1 MLSSRV
7 PNVSETY
14 FQHKVLTKISGQP
27 TYETLLVLSN
37 EVRANAASVPST
49 LGGGLYGHLGL
60 TMSDIRYATLANSAP
75 WITPGHPG
83 VFAPPAGATGPQIEA
98 AKDVWRELK
107 FTFDLCQATER
118 ALIAQVVDSVDAI
131 YLRPLLNR
139 VTGQYS
145 TALRPV
151 FVHLFE
157 THGKV
162 TPQQVKAKEQAIC
175 SMSYDLSVPIDTVFT
190 TVDDLADL
198 SEHSGSLMT
207 DRQKMDV
214 AFVVL
219 AKIPLLQHDLRLWN
233 RCADVDRTWPN
244 MLTHFRSAQADL
256 TALPTAGDMFHQANG
271 VMMTTVADLVT
282 QRLLEAYPPPPDEP
296 APALPAPELA
306 AAAVQTREAS
316 VAAREAALLTQMSEM
331 MALMR
336 SPAPPHNQRNAR
348 SNRGRTP
355 HTNARSNDRSRAPNG
370 TPRGRAPPPT
380 RLYCW
385 SHGACGHTGNVC
397 HTQQP
402 GHQPTATFTNM
413 MGGSTANCF
422 WLPPA
427 ANA

>member
-60 TMSDIRYATLANSAP
+60 TMSDERYATLANSAP
-75 WITPGHPG
+75 WITPGNPG
-83 VFAPPAGATGPQIEA
+83 VFAPPAGATGPQIKA

-107 FTFDLCQATER
+107 FTFELCQATER

-151 FVHLFE
+151 FVHLFD

-162 TPQQVKAKEQAIC
+162 TPQQVKAKEQAVC
-175 SMSYDLSVPIDTVFT
+175 TMACDLLSIPIDTVFT
-190 TVDDLADL
+190 TVDDLAHI
-198 SEHSGSLMT
+198 SEHSGSIMT
-207 DRQKMDV
+207 DRQKMDI

-219 AKIPLLQHDLRLWN
+219 ASKVPLLQHDLRLWN
-233 RCADVDRTWPN
+233 RFGALDRTWPN
-244 MLTHFRSAQADL
+244 MLDHFRSAQADL
-256 TALPTAGDMFHQANG
+256 TALPKAGDVFHQANG
-271 VMMTTVADLVT
+271 VMMTTVADLIT

-296 APALPAPELA
+296 APAPALP
-306 AAAVQTREAS
+306 
-316 VAAREAALLTQMSEM
+316 LTCP
-331 MALMR
+331 R
-336 SPAPPHNQRNAR
+336 CCCCCG
-348 SNRGRTP
+348 SNP
-355 HTNARSNDRSRAPNG
+355 
-370 TPRGRAPPPT
+370 
-380 RLYCW
+380 
-385 SHGACGHTGNVC
+385 
-397 HTQQP
+397 
-402 GHQPTATFTNM
+402 
-413 MGGSTANCF
+413 
-422 WLPPA
+422 
-427 ANA
+427 

>member
-75 WITPGHPG
+75 WITPGNPG

-107 FTFDLCQATER
+107 FTFELCQATER

-151 FVHLFE
+151 FVYLFD

-162 TPQQVKAKEQAIC
+162 TPQQVKSKEQAVC
-175 SMSYDLSVPIDTVFT
+175 SMTYDLSIPIDTVFT
-190 TVDDLADL
+190 TVNDLADL

-207 DRQKMDV
+207 DRQKIDV

-219 AKIPLLQHDLRLWN
+219 AKVPLLQHDLRLWN
-233 RCADVDRTWPN
+233 RFGPIDRTWPN
-244 MLTHFRSAQADL
+244 MLAHFRSAQADL

-296 APALPAPELA
+296 APALPASDVA
-306 AAAVQTREAS
+306 AAAVHTRKAS
-316 VAAREAALLTQMSEM
+316 VAAREAALLTQMTEM
-331 MALMR
+331 VALMR
-336 SPAPPHNQRNAR
+336 SSAPPNNQRNTL
-348 SNRGRTP
+348 SNRGRHPRATD
-355 HTNARSNDRSRAPNG
+355 RSNARSRAPAAN
-370 TPRGRAPPPT
+370 PRGRAPPPT

-385 SHGACGHTGNVC
+385 SHGACAHSSNVC
-397 HTQQP
+397 NTQQP
-402 GHQPTATFTNM
+402 GHQLTATFTNM

-427 ANA
+427 SNA

>member
-1 MLSSRV
+1 MDYSWQSRRFR
-7 PNVSETY
+7 P
-14 FQHKVLTKISGQP
+14 P
-27 TYETLLVLSN
+27 
-37 EVRANAASVPST
+37 
-49 LGGGLYGHLGL
+49 
-60 TMSDIRYATLANSAP
+60 
-75 WITPGHPG
+75 
-83 VFAPPAGATGPQIEA
+83 PPAGATGPQIEA

-107 FTFDLCQATER
+107 FTFELCQATER

-151 FVHLFE
+151 FVHLFD

-162 TPQQVKAKEQAIC
+162 TPQQVKAKEQAVC
-175 SMSYDLSVPIDTVFT
+175 AMAYDLSTPIDTVFT

-198 SEHSGSLMT
+198 SEHSGSIMRT

-214 AFVVL
+214 AYVVL
-219 AKIPLLQHDLRLWN
+219 AKVPLLQHDLRLWN
-233 RCADVDRTWPN
+233 RFGGLDRTWPN
-244 MLTHFRSAQADL
+244 MLAHFRSAQADL

-296 APALPAPELA
+296 TPALPAAPDIA
-306 AAAVQTREAS
+306 AALQTREAS
-316 VAAREAALLTQMSEM
+316 VATREAALLQQMTEM
-331 MALMR
+331 VALMR
-336 SPAPPHNQRNAR
+336 SAVPPHSQRNDTR
-348 SNRGRTP
+348 SNRSRNP
-355 HTNARSNDRSRAPNG
+355 RANNRSTDRSRASAA

-380 RLYCW
+380 RLYYW
-385 SHGACGHTGNVC
+385 SHGACAHSSNAC
-397 HTQQP
+397 NTQQP

-427 ANA
+427 NNN